1 LSFAVQMLD
10 DDARLEE
17 EGTLFEE
24 DEFLLELEVE
34 AIFELEDAT
43 SEDDEISFEDDNPSP
58 KELLLIETTMLELEA
73 PAELEYEDSPELE
86 LLALLYASRSREQ
99 ENV

>member
-1 LSFAVQMLD
+1 MLD

-34 AIFELEDAT
+34 AMLELEDAMF
-43 SEDDEISFEDDNPSP
+43 EDDEILLEDDNPSP
-58 KELLLIETTMLELEA
+58 KELLLIETRELELEA
-73 PAELEYEDSPELE
+73 PGCNFELEDEGSSPELE
-86 LLALLYASRSREQ
+86 LLELLYASRSRVQ